1 MAAKFQYIDN
11 KHMLTFKAL
20 PKLTFSEDNKG
31 YIKYGKD
38 NLYPQELVRLFNEHP
53 EHRAIVN
60 RKARYIWGKGLKAV
74 NEVDQIKVDTF
85 IDNFNRKE
93 TLNQA
98 GKKVSLNTELFNG
111 VYVEVITNLQGQPI
125 EMYFLNSANCRIS
138 ECETKLYFSKNWNK
152 NTQAKDIKC
161 INKFENN
168 GTAGTFFIDF
178 KYYTASA
185 SKLESVYPIAQYQS
199 IVNDINTDVD
209 ISTFNKNYVSSGFSV
224 GKIINFFNGQPTDE
238 MIHSIERSFK
248 GTYTGENGESLM
260 ITHSD
265 RDDKAPEV
273 VDVSVNDLSEK
284 FAFTSKRAMKK
295 IFAGHEMSP
304 ELFNIKF
311 DESFLSGS
319 PDLLILQE
327 LFVKGYIEPRQTDLL
342 EFLSYLSFLKT
353 GEYLEMMFEPISLIG
368 ADLSND
374 VDLSIAERRTLKGY
388 ATDEAATKPQAQA
401 VNDAINALSPLVANK
416 VLESMSQDEIRA
428 LASLPPKNAMT
439 NIDGTPVIDVNGMP
453 VAATNSGTTNDSLT
467 GLSAADNADMYR
479 IVRDYTKGKINEHLA
494 VTRLTAYGIDET
506 QAKKILGIEQT
517 QTILSKVKNLFSS
530 DKTDKILLALEA
542 CAEDD
547 NDDDIILIEAAH
559 IYNSKDALK
568 YERQIMKFADAL
580 VISIEE
586 LDNAVLTAL
595 KGNPTLTIDDIATT
609 LKYDAIKVSES
620 IARLTKNGFLDDTI
634 GGFKP
639 TQKALDKPTEPIV
652 SREIYTVYKYD
663 VNPDKPRLSP
673 GGKSRPFCSKMMTLS
688 LTKSWTFERLDAME
702 NDLGTN
708 VWDYRGGYYNN
719 PDTGVIDPDCRH
731 LWYAITKTRT
741 RKK

>member
-1 MAAKFQYIDN
+1 MAVKFQYIDN
-11 KHMLTFKAL
+11 KHMMTFKAL
-20 PKLTFSEDNKG
+20 PKLVFSEDTKG
-31 YIKYGKD
+31 YVKYGKD

-60 RKARYIWGKGLKAV
+60 RKARYIFGKGIKAV
-74 NEVDQIKVDTF
+74 NEVDTIKVQTF
-85 IDNFNRKE
+85 VDNFNRKE
-93 TLNQA
+93 SLNQC
-98 GKKVSLNTELFNG
+98 GKKLTINTELFNG

-125 EMYFLNSANCRIS
+125 EFYFLNSANCRIS
-138 ECETKLYFSKNWNK
+138 ECETKLYFSKNWNR
-152 NTQAKDIKC
+152 NTQSKDIKT
-161 INKFENN
+161 IYKFENN

-185 SKLESVYPIAQYQS
+185 SKLESVYPTAQYQS
-199 IVNDINTDVD
+199 IVNDINTDID

-224 GKIINFFNGQPTDE
+224 GKIINFFNGQPTDD

-273 VDVSVNDLSEK
+273 VDVSVQDLSEK

-295 IFAGHEMSP
+295 IFAGHEMAP

-327 LFVKGYIEPRQTDLL
+327 LFVKGYIEPRQADLL

-374 VDLSIAERRTLKGY
+374 QDLTQDERRKLKGY
-388 ATDEAATKPQAQA
+388 KPLTAIPTDINGQPLPITAT
-401 VNDAINALSPLVANK
+401 S
-416 VLESMSQDEIRA
+416 
-428 LASLPPKNAMT
+428 
-439 NIDGTPVIDVNGMP
+439 
-453 VAATNSGTTNDSLT
+453 TNDNLT

-506 QAKKILGIEQT
+506 QAKKILGIEVKMSSEVDSVLME
-517 QTILSKVKNLFSS
+517 LSQCGRVEDPSTYIVLKREKVKSS
-530 DKTDKILLALEA
+530 NE
-542 CAEDD
+542 
-547 NDDDIILIEAAH
+547 
-559 IYNSKDALK
+559 ALK

-580 VISIEE
+580 VISVQE
-586 LDNAVLTAL
+586 LDNAVLNAL
-595 KGNPTLTIDDIATT
+595 KGNPSMSINELVSITQSEF
-609 LKYDAIKVSES
+609 YKVEQS
-620 IARLTKNGFLDDTI
+620 IARLIDKELLTDSVS
-634 GGFKP
+634 GFKP
-639 TQKALDKPTEPIV
+639 TAKALEKKTEPIE
-652 SREIYTVYKYD
+652 SDEIYTVYKYE
-663 VNPDKPRLSP
+663 VNDDKPSLLP
-673 GGKSRPFCSKMMTLS
+673 GGKSRKFCSDLMDLGKEY
-688 LTKSWTFERLDAME
+688 TFEEIDRVRLPIVGK
-702 NDLGTN
+702 NVGGTN
-708 VWDYRGGYYNN
+708 IWDYRGGYFYNR
-719 PDTGVIDPDCRH
+719 DTGSTDPDCRH
-731 LWYAITKTRT
+731 LWMAETRL
-741 RKK
+741 RKKKK

>member
-20 PKLTFSEDNKG
+20 PKLTFSEDTKG

-38 NLYPQELVRLFNEHP
+38 NLYPQELVRLYNEHP
-53 EHRAIVN
+53 EHRAIIN

-74 NEVDQIKVDTF
+74 NEVDQIKVNTF
-85 IDNFNRKE
+85 IDSFNRKE

-98 GKKVSLNTELFNG
+98 GKKLSPNTELFNG

-125 EMYFLNSANCRIS
+125 EFYFLNSANCRIS
-138 ECETKLYFSKNWNK
+138 ECETKLYFCKNWNK
-152 NTQAKDIKC
+152 NTQSKDIKC
-161 INKFENN
+161 INKFENK
-168 GTAGTFFIDF
+168 GVAGTFFIDF

-185 SKLESVYPIAQYQS
+185 SKLESVYPTAQYQS

-224 GKIINFFNGQPTDE
+224 GKIINFFNGQPTDD

-284 FAFTSKRAMKK
+284 FLFTSKRAMKK
-295 IFAGHEMSP
+295 IFAGHEMAP

-327 LFVKGYIEPRQTDLL
+327 LFVKGYIEPRQSDLL

-374 VDLSIAERRTLKGY
+374 ADLTQDERRKLKGY
-388 ATDEAATKPQAQA
+388 E
-401 VNDAINALSPLVANK
+401 PLVA
-416 VLESMSQDEIRA
+416 I
-428 LASLPPKNAMT
+428 PT
-439 NIDGTPVIDVNGMP
+439 DVNGEP
-453 VAATNSGTTNDSLT
+453 LPIVATQTNDSLK

-479 IVRDYTKGKINEHLA
+479 IVRDYSKGKINEHLA

-506 QAKKILGIEQT
+506 QAKKILGIEVKMSSDNDPILMALMSCGRIEDKST
-517 QTILSKVKNLFSS
+517 YTILKREKVNFKSS
-530 DKTDKILLALEA
+530 V
-542 CAEDD
+542 
-547 NDDDIILIEAAH
+547 
-559 IYNSKDALK
+559 DALK

-580 VISIEE
+580 IITVQE
-586 LDNAVLTAL
+586 LDNAVLNAL
-595 KGNPTLTIDDIATT
+595 KGNPNMSINELVDVTQSEFF
-609 LKYDAIKVSES
+609 KVEQS
-620 IARLTKNGFLDDTI
+620 IARLIEKGLLEDNKN
-634 GGFKP
+634 GFKP
-639 TQKALDKPTEPIV
+639 TEKALEKKTEPIE
-652 SREIYTVYKYD
+652 SDEIYTVYKYE
-663 VNPDKPRLSP
+663 VNDDKPSLRP
-673 GGKSRPFCSKMMTLS
+673 GGKSRTFCVKMLAKKHEYDFEELDKMT
-688 LTKSWTFERLDAME
+688 

-708 VWDYRGGYYNN
+708 VWDYRGGYYTN
-719 PDTGVIDPDCRH
+719 PNTGITDPDCRH
-731 LWYAITKTRT
+731 LWMAETRL
-741 RKK
+741 RKKKK

>member
-1 MAAKFQYIDN
+1 MAVKFQYIDN
-11 KHMLTFKAL
+11 KHMMTFKAL
-20 PKLTFSEDNKG
+20 PKLVFSEDTKG
-31 YIKYGKD
+31 YVKYGKD

-60 RKARYIWGKGLKAV
+60 RKARYIFGKGIKAV
-74 NEVDQIKVDTF
+74 NEVDTIKVQTF
-85 IDNFNRKE
+85 VDNFNRKE
-93 TLNQA
+93 SLNQC
-98 GKKVSLNTELFNG
+98 GKKLTTNTELFNG

-125 EMYFLNSANCRIS
+125 EFYFLNSANCRIS
-138 ECETKLYFSKNWNK
+138 ECETKLYFSKNWNR
-152 NTQAKDIKC
+152 NTQSKDIKC
-161 INKFENN
+161 IHKFENN

-185 SKLESVYPIAQYQS
+185 SKLESVYPTAQYQS
-199 IVNDINTDVD
+199 IVNDINTDID
-209 ISTFNKNYVSSGFSV
+209 ISTFNKNYVSNGFSI
-224 GKIINFFNGQPTDE
+224 GKIINFFNGHPTDD

-273 VDVSVNDLSEK
+273 VDVSVQDLSEK

-295 IFAGHEMSP
+295 IFAGHEMAP

-327 LFVKGYIEPRQTDLL
+327 LFVKGYIEPRQSDLL

-374 VDLSIAERRTLKGY
+374 ADLTQDERRKLKGY
-388 ATDEAATKPQAQA
+388 E
-401 VNDAINALSPLVANK
+401 PLVAIPTDING
-416 VLESMSQDEIRA
+416 QP
-428 LASLPPKNAMT
+428 LPIT
-439 NIDGTPVIDVNGMP
+439 
-453 VAATNSGTTNDSLT
+453 ATITNDNLT

-506 QAKKILGIEQT
+506 QAKKILGIEVKMSSDNDPILMALMSCGRIEDKST
-517 QTILSKVKNLFSS
+517 YTILKREKVNFKSS
-530 DKTDKILLALEA
+530 V
-542 CAEDD
+542 
-547 NDDDIILIEAAH
+547 
-559 IYNSKDALK
+559 DALK

-580 VISIEE
+580 IITVQE
-586 LDNAVLTAL
+586 LDNAVLNAL
-595 KGNPTLTIDDIATT
+595 KGNPSMSISELAKITQSDA
-609 LKYDAIKVSES
+609 LKIEQS
-620 IARLTKNGFLDDTI
+620 IARLIDKELLTDSVS
-634 GGFKP
+634 GFKP
-639 TQKALDKPTEPIV
+639 TEKALEKKTEPIE
-652 SREIYTVYKYD
+652 SDEIYTVYKYEI
-663 VNPDKPRLSP
+663 NEDKPKLDKNGRP
-673 GGKSRPFCSKMMTLS
+673 IKSRTFCVKMLAKKHEYDFEELDRMT
-688 LTKSWTFERLDAME
+688 

-708 VWDYRGGYYNN
+708 VWDYRGGYYTNSN
-719 PDTGVIDPDCRH
+719 TGITDPDCRH
-731 LWYAITKTRT
+731 LWMAETRL
-741 RKK
+741 RKKKK

>member
-20 PKLTFSEDNKG
+20 PKLTFSEDTKG

-38 NLYPQELVRLFNEHP
+38 NMYPQELVRLFNEHP

-74 NEVDQIKVDTF
+74 NEIDQIKVDTF

-138 ECETKLYFSKNWNK
+138 ECETKLYFSKNWNR
-152 NTQAKDIKC
+152 NTQSKDIKC

-224 GKIINFFNGQPTDE
+224 GKIINFFNGQPTDD

-284 FAFTSKRAMKK
+284 FLFTSKRAMKK
-295 IFAGHEMSP
+295 IFAGHEMAP

-327 LFVKGYIEPRQTDLL
+327 LFVKGYIEPRQADLL

-374 VDLSIAERRTLKGY
+374 ADLTQDERRKLKGY
-388 ATDEAATKPQAQA
+388 E
-401 VNDAINALSPLVANK
+401 PLVA
-416 VLESMSQDEIRA
+416 I
-428 LASLPPKNAMT
+428 PT
-439 NIDGTPVIDVNGMP
+439 DVNGEP
-453 VAATNSGTTNDSLT
+453 LPIVATQTNDSLK

-479 IVRDYTKGKINEHLA
+479 IVRDYSKGKINEHLA

-506 QAKKILGIEQT
+506 QAKKILGIEVKM
-517 QTILSKVKNLFSS
+517 SKEKDKFLAHLEKCAIIEDPTTYTVIKRERVKSS
-530 DKTDKILLALEA
+530 NE
-542 CAEDD
+542 
-547 NDDDIILIEAAH
+547 
-559 IYNSKDALK
+559 ALK

-580 VISIEE
+580 VISIQE

-595 KGNPTLTIDDIATT
+595 KGNSSMSIDEIAKTT
-609 LKYDAIKVSES
+609 QSDFYKVEES

-634 GGFKP
+634 DGFKP

-652 SREIYTVYKYD
+652 SREIYTVYTYD
-663 VNPDKPRLSP
+663 LNEGVSYASNPNKISKNLLST
-673 GGKSRPFCSKMMTLS
+673 SHDFCKDTIG
-688 LTKSWTFERLDAME
+688 LTNKGMSWEFEAIDSMS
-702 NDLGTN
+702 NDFGDN
-708 VWDYRGGYYNN
+708 AWDYRGGFTNK
-719 PDTGVIDPDCRH
+719 GSFIDSTCNH
-731 LWYAITKTRT
+731 SWYAETRV
-741 RKK
+741 RNKEKKK

>member
-60 RKARYIWGKGLKAV
+60 RKARYIWGRGLKAV
-74 NEVDQIKVDTF
+74 NEADQIKVNTF

-138 ECETKLYFSKNWNK
+138 ECETKLYFCKNWNK

-168 GTAGTFFIDF
+168 GMAGTFFIDF

-295 IFAGHEMSP
+295 IFAGHEMAP

-327 LFVKGYIEPRQTDLL
+327 LFVKGYIEPRQADLL

-374 VDLSIAERRTLKGY
+374 ADLSIAERRILKGY

-453 VAATNSGTTNDSLT
+453 VAATNSGTTNDNLT

-479 IVRDYTKGKINEHLA
+479 IVRDYSKGKINEHLA
-494 VTRLTAYGIDET
+494 VTRLTAYGIDEI
-506 QAKKILGIEQT
+506 QAKKILGIEVKMSSDNDPVLMA
-517 QTILSKVKNLFSS
+517 LSKCGR
-530 DKTDKILLALEA
+530 I
-542 CAEDD
+542 EDPSTYTV
-547 NDDDIILIEAAH
+547 LKRERVR
-559 IYNSKDALK
+559 NSNEALK

-580 VISIEE
+580 LITIQE
-586 LDNAVLTAL
+586 LDSAVLNAL
-595 KGNPTLTIDDIATT
+595 QGNPTMTINELVDITQT
-609 LKYDAIKVSES
+609 DFYKVEKS
-620 IARLTKNGFLDDTI
+620 IARLIDKGLLEDTTK
-634 GGFKP
+634 GFKP
-639 TQKALDKPTEPIV
+639 TEKALDKKTEPIV
-652 SREIYTVYKYD
+652 SDEIYTVYKYE
-663 VNPDKPRLSP
+663 VNEDKPSLLP
-673 GGKSRPFCSKMMTLS
+673 GGKSRAFCSKLMALNNEY
-688 LTKSWTFERLDAME
+688 TFEEIDGIRLEGME
-702 NDLGTN
+702 NVAGSN
-708 VWDYRGGYYNN
+708 IWDYRGGYFYNRS
-719 PDTGVIDPDCRH
+719 TGVTDPDCRH
-731 LWYAITKTRT
+731 LWMAETRV
-741 RKK
+741 RNKEKK

>member
-74 NEVDQIKVDTF
+74 NEVDQIKVNAF

-98 GKKVSLNTELFNG
+98 GKKLSLNTELFNG

-125 EMYFLNSANCRIS
+125 EMYILNSANCRIS
-138 ECETKLYFSKNWNK
+138 ECETKLYFCKNWNK

-199 IVNDINTDVD
+199 IVNDINTDID
-209 ISTFNKNYVSSGFSV
+209 ISTFNKNYCSSGFSV
-224 GKIINFFNGQPTDE
+224 GKIINFYNGQPSDE
-238 MIHSIERSFK
+238 MVHSIERAFK

-273 VDVSVNDLSEK
+273 VDVTVNDLSEK

-295 IFAGHEMSP
+295 IFAGHEMAP

-327 LFVKGYIEPRQTDLL
+327 LFVKGYVEPRQTDLL

-374 VDLSIAERRTLKGY
+374 QDLTQDERRKLKGY
-388 ATDEAATKPQAQA
+388 E
-401 VNDAINALSPLVANK
+401 PLVA
-416 VLESMSQDEIRA
+416 VPL
-428 LASLPPKNAMT
+428 
-439 NIDGTPVIDVNGMP
+439 DVNGEP
-453 VAATNSGTTNDSLT
+453 LPIAATQTNDSLK

-479 IVRDYTKGKINEHLA
+479 IVRDYSKGKINEHLA

-506 QAKKILGIEQT
+506 QAKKILGIE
-517 QTILSKVKNLFSS
+517 VKMSS
-530 DKTDKILLALEA
+530 DKGEDKFLMHLEQNA
-542 CAEDD
+542 IIEDPSTYTV
-547 NDDDIILIEAAH
+547 IKRERVR
-559 IYNSKDALK
+559 NSNEALK

-580 VISIEE
+580 LITIQE
-586 LDNAVLTAL
+586 LDSAVLNAL
-595 KGNPTLTIDDIATT
+595 KGNPSMSINELVDVTQTDF
-609 LKYDAIKVSES
+609 YKVEKS
-620 IARLTKNGFLDDTI
+620 IARLIEKGLLEDTTK
-634 GGFKP
+634 GFKP
-639 TQKALDKPTEPIV
+639 TEKAAEKKTEPIV
-652 SREIYTVYKYD
+652 SDEIYTVYTYD
-663 VNPDKPRLSP
+663 LNEGVSYASNPNRISDNLLSTSHDFCKKII
-673 GGKSRPFCSKMMTLS
+673 GKQKLKKMGWEFETIDN
-688 LTKSWTFERLDAME
+688 WT
-702 NDLGTN
+702 NDFGDN
-708 VWDYRGGYYNN
+708 AWDYRGGFTNKGSY
-719 PDTGVIDPDCRH
+719 IDSTCNH
-731 LWYAITKTRT
+731 SWYAETRV
-741 RKK
+741 RKKEKK

>member
-38 NLYPQELVRLFNEHP
+38 NMYPQELVRLFNEHP

-138 ECETKLYFSKNWNK
+138 ECETKLYFSKNWNR
-152 NTQAKDIKC
+152 NTQSKDIKC

-178 KYYTASA
+178 KYYTTSA

-224 GKIINFFNGQPTDE
+224 GKIINFFNGQPTDD

-284 FAFTSKRAMKK
+284 FLFTSKRAMKK
-295 IFAGHEMSP
+295 IFAGHEMAP

-327 LFVKGYIEPRQTDLL
+327 LFVKGYIEPRQNDLL

-374 VDLSIAERRTLKGY
+374 ADLTQDERRKLKGY
-388 ATDEAATKPQAQA
+388 E
-401 VNDAINALSPLVANK
+401 PLVA
-416 VLESMSQDEIRA
+416 I
-428 LASLPPKNAMT
+428 PT
-439 NIDGTPVIDVNGMP
+439 DVNGEP
-453 VAATNSGTTNDSLT
+453 LPIVATQTNDSLK

-506 QAKKILGIEQT
+506 QAKKILGIEVKMSSDNDPILMALMSCGRIEDKST
-517 QTILSKVKNLFSS
+517 YTILKREKVNFKSS
-530 DKTDKILLALEA
+530 V
-542 CAEDD
+542 
-547 NDDDIILIEAAH
+547 
-559 IYNSKDALK
+559 DALK

-580 VISIEE
+580 IITVQE
-586 LDNAVLTAL
+586 LDNAVLNAL
-595 KGNPTLTIDDIATT
+595 KGNPSMSIDEIAKITQSDA
-609 LKYDAIKVSES
+609 LKIEQS
-620 IARLTKNGFLDDTI
+620 IARLIDKELLTDSVS
-634 GGFKP
+634 GFKP
-639 TQKALDKPTEPIV
+639 TEKALEKKTEPIE
-652 SREIYTVYKYD
+652 SDEIYTVYKYEIND
-663 VNPDKPRLSP
+663 DKPKLDKNGRP
-673 GGKSRPFCSKMMTLS
+673 IKSRTFCVKMLAKKHEYDFEELDRMT
-688 LTKSWTFERLDAME
+688 

-708 VWDYRGGYYNN
+708 VWDYRGGYYTNSN
-719 PDTGVIDPDCRH
+719 TGITDPDCRH
-731 LWYAITKTRT
+731 LWMAETRL
-741 RKK
+741 RKKKKK

>member
-74 NEVDQIKVDTF
+74 NEIDQIKVDTF

-199 IVNDINTDVD
+199 IVNDINTDID
-209 ISTFNKNYVSSGFSV
+209 ISTFNKNYCSSGFSV
-224 GKIINFFNGQPTDE
+224 GKIINFYNGQPSDE
-238 MIHSIERSFK
+238 MVHSIERAFK

-273 VDVSVNDLSEK
+273 VDVTVNDLSEK

-295 IFAGHEMSP
+295 IFAGHEMAP

-311 DESFLSGS
+311 EESFLSGS

-327 LFVKGYIEPRQTDLL
+327 LFVKGYIEPRQADLL

-374 VDLSIAERRTLKGY
+374 QDLTQDERRKLKGY
-388 ATDEAATKPQAQA
+388 E
-401 VNDAINALSPLVANK
+401 PLVA
-416 VLESMSQDEIRA
+416 VPL
-428 LASLPPKNAMT
+428 
-439 NIDGTPVIDVNGMP
+439 DVNGQP
-453 VAATNSGTTNDSLT
+453 LPITATITNDNLT

-506 QAKKILGIEQT
+506 QAKKILGIEVKM
-517 QTILSKVKNLFSS
+517 SKQKDKFLAHLEKCGRIEDPSTYTVLKRERVKSS
-530 DKTDKILLALEA
+530 NE
-542 CAEDD
+542 
-547 NDDDIILIEAAH
+547 
-559 IYNSKDALK
+559 ALK

-586 LDNAVLTAL
+586 LDSAILNAL
-595 KGNPTLTIDDIATT
+595 KGNPSMSINELVDVTQTDF
-609 LKYDAIKVSES
+609 YKVEES

-652 SREIYTVYKYD
+652 SREIYTVYTYD
-663 VNPDKPRLSP
+663 LNEGVSYATNPNKISSNLLST
-673 GGKSRPFCSKMMTLS
+673 SHEFCKDTIG
-688 LTKSWTFERLDAME
+688 LTNKGMSWEFEAIDNMS
-702 NDLGTN
+702 NDFGDN
-708 VWDYRGGYYNN
+708 AWDYRGGFTNKGGY
-719 PDTGVIDPDCRH
+719 IDSTCNH
-731 LWYAITKTRT
+731 SWYAETRS
-741 RKK
+741 RNKEKK

>member
-38 NLYPQELVRLFNEHP
+38 NMYPQELVRLFNEHP

-74 NEVDQIKVDTF
+74 NEIDQIKVDTF

-138 ECETKLYFSKNWNK
+138 ECETKLYFSKNWNR
-152 NTQAKDIKC
+152 NTQSKDIKC

-199 IVNDINTDVD
+199 IVNDINTDID
-209 ISTFNKNYVSSGFSV
+209 ISTFNKNYCASGFSV
-224 GKIINFFNGQPTDE
+224 GKIINFFNGTPTDD

-284 FAFTSKRAMKK
+284 FLFTSKRAMKK
-295 IFAGHEMSP
+295 IFAGHEMAP

-327 LFVKGYIEPRQTDLL
+327 LFVKGYIEPRQADLL

-374 VDLSIAERRTLKGY
+374 TDLTQDERRKLKGY
-388 ATDEAATKPQAQA
+388 E
-401 VNDAINALSPLVANK
+401 PLVA
-416 VLESMSQDEIRA
+416 I
-428 LASLPPKNAMT
+428 PT
-439 NIDGTPVIDVNGMP
+439 DVNGEP
-453 VAATNSGTTNDSLT
+453 LPIVATQTNDSLK

-479 IVRDYTKGKINEHLA
+479 IVRDYSKGKINEHLA

-506 QAKKILGIEQT
+506 QAKKILGIEVKM
-517 QTILSKVKNLFSS
+517 SKQKDKFLAHLEKCAIIEDPTTYTVIKRERVKSS
-530 DKTDKILLALEA
+530 NE
-542 CAEDD
+542 
-547 NDDDIILIEAAH
+547 
-559 IYNSKDALK
+559 ALK

-580 VISIEE
+580 VISIQE

-595 KGNPTLTIDDIATT
+595 KGNPSMSIDEIAKTT
-609 LKYDAIKVSES
+609 QSDFYKVEES

-652 SREIYTVYKYD
+652 SREIYTVYTYD
-663 VNPDKPRLSP
+663 LNEGVSYAGNPNKISSNLLST
-673 GGKSRPFCSKMMTLS
+673 SHEFCKDTIG
-688 LTKSWTFERLDAME
+688 LTNKGMSWEFEAIDNMS
-702 NDLGTN
+702 NDFGDSA
-708 VWDYRGGYYNN
+708 WDYRGGFTNKGGY
-719 PDTGVIDPDCRH
+719 IDSTCNH
-731 LWYAITKTRT
+731 SWYAETRS
-741 RKK
+741 RNKEKK

>member
-74 NEVDQIKVDTF
+74 NEIDQIKVDTF

-152 NTQAKDIKC
+152 NTQSKDIKC

-224 GKIINFFNGQPTDE
+224 GKIINFFNGQPTDD

-273 VDVSVNDLSEK
+273 VDVSVTDLSEK

-295 IFAGHEMSP
+295 IFAGHEMAP

-327 LFVKGYIEPRQTDLL
+327 LFVKGYIEPRQNDLL

-374 VDLSIAERRTLKGY
+374 TDLTQDERRKLKGY
-388 ATDEAATKPQAQA
+388 E
-401 VNDAINALSPLVANK
+401 PLVAIPTDING
-416 VLESMSQDEIRA
+416 EP
-428 LASLPPKNAMT
+428 LP
-439 NIDGTPVIDVNGMP
+439 I
-453 VAATNSGTTNDSLT
+453 VATQTNDSLK

-479 IVRDYTKGKINEHLA
+479 IVRDYSKGKINEHLA

-506 QAKKILGIEQT
+506 QAKKILGIE
-517 QTILSKVKNLFSS
+517 VKMSS
-530 DKTDKILLALEA
+530 DVDTVLMALSQ
-542 CAEDD
+542 CGRIEDPTTYTVIKRERVKSS
-547 NDDDIILIEAAH
+547 NE
-559 IYNSKDALK
+559 ALK

-580 VISIEE
+580 VISVQE
-586 LDNAVLTAL
+586 LDNAILTAL
-595 KGNPTLTIDDIATT
+595 KGNPTLTIDEIATT

-634 GGFKP
+634 DGFKP
-639 TQKALDKPTEPIV
+639 TQKALDKPTEPIE
-652 SREIYTVYKYD
+652 SDEIYTVYKYE
-663 VNPDKPRLSP
+663 VNEDKPYAA
-673 GGKSRPFCSKMMTLS
+673 KSRTFCSTLMS
-688 LTKSWTFERLDAME
+688 LGKEYTFEEIDGVRLEGMK
-702 NDLGTN
+702 N
-708 VWDYRGGYYNN
+708 VADSNIWDYRGGYYTN
-719 PDTGVIDPDCRH
+719 PNTGITDPDCRH
-731 LWYAITKTRT
+731 LWMAETRL
-741 RKK
+741 RKKKK

>member
-1 MAAKFQYIDN
+1 MAVKFQYIDN
-11 KHMLTFKAL
+11 KHMMTFKAL
-20 PKLTFSEDNKG
+20 PKLVFSEDTKG

-38 NLYPQELVRLFNEHP
+38 NMYPQELVRLFNEHP

-60 RKARYIWGKGLKAV
+60 RKARYIFGKGIKAV
-74 NEVDQIKVDTF
+74 NEVDTIKVNTF
-85 IDNFNRKE
+85 VDNFNRKE
-93 TLNQA
+93 SLNQC
-98 GKKVSLNTELFNG
+98 GKKLTINTELFNG

-125 EMYFLNSANCRIS
+125 EFYFLNSANCRIS
-138 ECETKLYFSKNWNK
+138 ECETKLYFSKNWNR
-152 NTQAKDIKC
+152 NTQSKDIKC
-161 INKFENN
+161 IHKFENN

-185 SKLESVYPIAQYQS
+185 SKLESVYPTAQYQS
-199 IVNDINTDVD
+199 IVNDINTDID

-224 GKIINFFNGQPTDE
+224 GKIINFFNGQPTDD

-273 VDVSVNDLSEK
+273 VDVSVTDLSEK

-295 IFAGHEMSP
+295 IFAGHEMAP

-327 LFVKGYIEPRQTDLL
+327 LFVKGYIEPRQADLL

-374 VDLSIAERRTLKGY
+374 QDLSIAERRILKGY
-388 ATDEAATKPQAQA
+388 KTDEAATKPQAQA

-439 NIDGTPVIDVNGMP
+439 NIDGTPIIDVNGMP
-453 VAATNSGTTNDSLT
+453 VAATNSTSTNDNLT

-506 QAKKILGIEQT
+506 QAKKILGIEVKMSSDNDPILMALMSCGRIEDKST
-517 QTILSKVKNLFSS
+517 YTILKREKVNFKSS
-530 DKTDKILLALEA
+530 V
-542 CAEDD
+542 
-547 NDDDIILIEAAH
+547 
-559 IYNSKDALK
+559 DALK

-580 VISIEE
+580 IITVQE
-586 LDNAVLTAL
+586 LDNAVLNAL
-595 KGNPTLTIDDIATT
+595 KGNPSMSINELV
-609 LKYDAIKVSES
+609 KVTQSEFFKVEQS
-620 IARLTKNGFLDDTI
+620 IARLIDKELLTDSVS
-634 GGFKP
+634 GFKP
-639 TQKALDKPTEPIV
+639 TEKALEKKTEPIE
-652 SREIYTVYKYD
+652 SDEIYTVYKYE
-663 VNPDKPRLSP
+663 VNEDKPSLRP
-673 GGKSRPFCSKMMTLS
+673 GGKSRTFCVKMLAKKHEYDFEELDKMT
-688 LTKSWTFERLDAME
+688 

-719 PDTGVIDPDCRH
+719 PSTGQIDPDCRH
-731 LWYAITKTRT
+731 LWMAETRL
-741 RKK
+741 RKKKKK

>member
-38 NLYPQELVRLFNEHP
+38 NMYPQELVRLFNEHP

-74 NEVDQIKVDTF
+74 NEIDQIKVDTF

-138 ECETKLYFSKNWNK
+138 ECETKLYFCKNWNK
-152 NTQAKDIKC
+152 NTQSKDIKC

-284 FAFTSKRAMKK
+284 FLFTSKRAMKK
-295 IFAGHEMSP
+295 IFAGHEMAP

-327 LFVKGYIEPRQTDLL
+327 LFVKGYVEPRQTDLL

-374 VDLSIAERRTLKGY
+374 ADLTQDERRKLKGY
-388 ATDEAATKPQAQA
+388 E
-401 VNDAINALSPLVANK
+401 PLVA
-416 VLESMSQDEIRA
+416 VPL
-428 LASLPPKNAMT
+428 
-439 NIDGTPVIDVNGMP
+439 DVNGEP
-453 VAATNSGTTNDSLT
+453 LPIAATQTNDSLK

-506 QAKKILGIEQT
+506 QAKKILGIEVKMSSDNDPVLMA
-517 QTILSKVKNLFSS
+517 LSKCGR
-530 DKTDKILLALEA
+530 I
-542 CAEDD
+542 EDPSTYTV
-547 NDDDIILIEAAH
+547 LKRERVR
-559 IYNSKDALK
+559 NSNEALK

-580 VISIEE
+580 LITIQE
-586 LDNAVLTAL
+586 LDSAVLNAL
-595 KGNPTLTIDDIATT
+595 QGNPTMTINELVDITQT
-609 LKYDAIKVSES
+609 DFYKVEKS
-620 IARLTKNGFLDDTI
+620 IARLIEKGLLEDTTK
-634 GGFKP
+634 GFKP
-639 TQKALDKPTEPIV
+639 TEKALDKKTEPIV
-652 SREIYTVYKYD
+652 SDEIYTVYKYE
-663 VNPDKPRLSP
+663 VNEYKPSLLP
-673 GGKSRPFCSKMMTLS
+673 GGKSRAFCSKLMDLNNEY
-688 LTKSWTFERLDAME
+688 TFEEIDGIRLEGME
-702 NDLGTN
+702 NVAGSN
-708 VWDYRGGYYNN
+708 IWDYRGGYFYNRS
-719 PDTGVIDPDCRH
+719 TGITDPDCRH
-731 LWYAITKTRT
+731 LWMAETRV
-741 RKK
+741 RKKEKK

>member
-74 NEVDQIKVDTF
+74 NEIDTIKVDTF

-284 FAFTSKRAMKK
+284 FLFTSKRAMKK
-295 IFAGHEMSP
+295 IFAGHEMAP

-327 LFVKGYIEPRQTDLL
+327 LFVKGYIEPRQADLL

-374 VDLSIAERRTLKGY
+374 TDLTQDERRKLKGY
-388 ATDEAATKPQAQA
+388 E
-401 VNDAINALSPLVANK
+401 PLVAIP
-416 VLESMSQDEIRA
+416 L
-428 LASLPPKNAMT
+428 
-439 NIDGTPVIDVNGMP
+439 DVNGQP
-453 VAATNSGTTNDSLT
+453 LPIVAAITNDNLT

-479 IVRDYTKGKINEHLA
+479 IVRDYSKGKINEHLA

-506 QAKKILGIEQT
+506 QAKKILGIEST

-559 IYNSKDALK
+559 IHNSKDALK

-580 VISIEE
+580 VISVEE

-663 VNPDKPRLSP
+663 VNPDKPSLSP

-731 LWYAITKTRT
+731 LWYAITKTR
-741 RKK
+741 KK

>member
-74 NEVDQIKVDTF
+74 NEIDTIKVETF

-295 IFAGHEMSP
+295 IFAGHEMAP

-327 LFVKGYIEPRQTDLL
+327 LFVKGYVEPRQEDLL

-353 GEYLEMMFEPISLIG
+353 GEYLEMEFEPISLIG

-374 VDLSIAERRTLKGY
+374 ADLTQDERRRLKGY
-388 ATDEAATKPQAQA
+388 EPLTAIPTDINGQPLPITAT
-401 VNDAINALSPLVANK
+401 I
-416 VLESMSQDEIRA
+416 
-428 LASLPPKNAMT
+428 T
-439 NIDGTPVIDVNGMP
+439 NEN
-453 VAATNSGTTNDSLT
+453 LT

-506 QAKKILGIEQT
+506 QAKKILGIEVKMSSDNDPVLMA
-517 QTILSKVKNLFSS
+517 LSKCGRIEDPSTYTVLKRERVKSS
-530 DKTDKILLALEA
+530 NE
-542 CAEDD
+542 
-547 NDDDIILIEAAH
+547 
-559 IYNSKDALK
+559 ALK

-580 VISIEE
+580 VISIQE
-586 LDNAVLTAL
+586 LDDAVLNAL
-595 KGNPTLTIDDIATT
+595 KGNPSMSINELSNITQSEF
-609 LKYDAIKVSES
+609 YKVEES

-652 SREIYTVYKYD
+652 SREIYTVYKYE
-663 VNPDKPRLSP
+663 VNPDKPSLLP
-673 GGKSRPFCSKMMTLS
+673 GGKSRTFCTKLLS
-688 LTKSWTFERLDAME
+688 YNNEYTFEEIDGIRLEGMK
-702 NDLGTN
+702 NVGGTN
-708 VWDYRGGYYNN
+708 IWDYRGGYFYNRS
-719 PDTGVIDPDCRH
+719 TGAIDPDCRH
-731 LWYAITKTRT
+731 LWMAETRV
-741 RKK
+741 RNKEKK

>member
-20 PKLTFSEDNKG
+20 PKLTFSEDTKG

-38 NLYPQELVRLFNEHP
+38 NMYPQELVRLFNEHP

-60 RKARYIWGKGLKAV
+60 RKARYIWGKGIKAV
-74 NEVDQIKVDTF
+74 NEIDQIKVDTF

-138 ECETKLYFSKNWNK
+138 ECETKLYFSKNWNI
-152 NTQAKDIKC
+152 NTQSKDIKC

-185 SKLESVYPIAQYQS
+185 SKIESVYPIAQYQS
-199 IVNDINTDVD
+199 IVNDINTDID

-224 GKIINFFNGQPTDE
+224 GKIINFFNGQPTDD

-295 IFAGHEMSP
+295 IFAGHEMAP

-327 LFVKGYIEPRQTDLL
+327 LFVKGYIEPRQADLL

-374 VDLSIAERRTLKGY
+374 TDLTQDERRKLKGY
-388 ATDEAATKPQAQA
+388 E
-401 VNDAINALSPLVANK
+401 PLVA
-416 VLESMSQDEIRA
+416 I
-428 LASLPPKNAMT
+428 PT
-439 NIDGTPVIDVNGMP
+439 DVNGEP
-453 VAATNSGTTNDSLT
+453 LPIVATQINDSLK

-479 IVRDYTKGKINEHLA
+479 IVRDYSKGKINEHLA

-506 QAKKILGIEQT
+506 QAKKILGIEVKM
-517 QTILSKVKNLFSS
+517 SKEKDKFLAHLEKCAIIEDPTTYTVIKRERVKSS
-530 DKTDKILLALEA
+530 NE
-542 CAEDD
+542 
-547 NDDDIILIEAAH
+547 
-559 IYNSKDALK
+559 ALK

-580 VISIEE
+580 VISIQE

-595 KGNPTLTIDDIATT
+595 KGNSSMSIDEIAKATQSDF
-609 LKYDAIKVSES
+609 YKVEES

-652 SREIYTVYKYD
+652 SREIYTVYTYD
-663 VNPDKPRLSP
+663 LNEGVSYASNPNKISKNLLST
-673 GGKSRPFCSKMMTLS
+673 SHDFCKDTIG
-688 LTKSWTFERLDAME
+688 LTNKGMSWEFEAIDSMS
-702 NDLGTN
+702 NDFGDN
-708 VWDYRGGYYNN
+708 AWDYRGGFTNK
-719 PDTGVIDPDCRH
+719 GGFIDSTCNH
-731 LWYAITKTRT
+731 SWYAETRV
-741 RKK
+741 RNKKK

>member
-1 MAAKFQYIDN
+1 
-11 KHMLTFKAL
+11 MLTFKAL
-20 PKLTFSEDNKG
+20 PKLVFSEDTKG

-38 NLYPQELVRLFNEHP
+38 NMYPQELVRLFNEHP

-60 RKARYIWGKGLKAV
+60 RKARYIFGKGIKAV
-74 NEVDQIKVDTF
+74 NEIDTIKVETF
-85 IDNFNRKE
+85 VDNFNRKE
-93 TLNQA
+93 SLNQC
-98 GKKVSLNTELFNG
+98 GKKLTTNTELFNG

-125 EMYFLNSANCRIS
+125 EFYFLNSANCRIS
-138 ECETKLYFSKNWNK
+138 ECETKLYFSKNWNR
-152 NTQAKDIKC
+152 NTQSKDIKC

-199 IVNDINTDVD
+199 IVNDINTDID
-209 ISTFNKNYVSSGFSV
+209 ISTFNKNYVSNGFSI
-224 GKIINFFNGQPTDE
+224 GKIINFFNGQPTDD

-273 VDVSVNDLSEK
+273 VDVSVQDLSEK

-295 IFAGHEMSP
+295 IFAGHEMAP

-327 LFVKGYIEPRQTDLL
+327 LFVKGYIEPRQADLL

-353 GEYLEMMFEPISLIG
+353 GEYLEMEFEPISLIG

-374 VDLSIAERRTLKGY
+374 ADLSIAERRKLKGY
-388 ATDEAATKPQAQA
+388 ETDTAATKPQAQA

-453 VAATNSGTTNDSLT
+453 VAATNSTSTNDNLT

-479 IVRDYTKGKINEHLA
+479 IVRDYSKGKINEHLA

-506 QAKKILGIEQT
+506 QAKKILGIEVKM
-517 QTILSKVKNLFSS
+517 SKQKDKFLLHLESKGIVEDPSTYTVIKRERVKSS
-530 DKTDKILLALEA
+530 NE
-542 CAEDD
+542 
-547 NDDDIILIEAAH
+547 
-559 IYNSKDALK
+559 ALK

-580 VISIEE
+580 VITVQE
-586 LDNAVLTAL
+586 LDNAVLNAL
-595 KGNPTLTIDDIATT
+595 QGNSSISINEIAKITGTDVYKVEQSIGRLVDKGFLE
-609 LKYDAIKVSES
+609 DAIE
-620 IARLTKNGFLDDTI
+620 
-634 GGFKP
+634 GFKP
-639 TQKALDKPTEPIV
+639 TAKALEKKTEPIE
-652 SREIYTVYKYD
+652 SDEIYTLYTYD
-663 VNPDKPRLSP
+663 LNEGVSYASNPNRISDVLLST
-673 GGKSRPFCSKMMTLS
+673 SHDFCKDTIGLQKFKKMG
-688 LTKSWTFERLDAME
+688 WDFETIDGWN
-702 NDLGTN
+702 NDFGDSA
-708 VWDYRGGYYNN
+708 WDYRGGFTNKGGY
-719 PDTGVIDPDCRH
+719 IDSTCNH
-731 LWYAITKTRT
+731 SWYAETRL
-741 RKK
+741 RKKDKKK

>member
-74 NEVDQIKVDTF
+74 NEVDKIKVNAF

-93 TLNQA
+93 TLNQV
-98 GKKVSLNTELFNG
+98 GKKLSLNTELFNG

-125 EMYFLNSANCRIS
+125 EMYILNSANCRIS
-138 ECETKLYFSKNWNK
+138 ECETKLYFCKNWNK

-185 SKLESVYPIAQYQS
+185 SKLENVYPIAQYQS
-199 IVNDINTDVD
+199 IVNDINTDID
-209 ISTFNKNYVSSGFSV
+209 ISTFNKNYCSSGFSV
-224 GKIINFFNGQPTDE
+224 GKIINFYNGQPSDE
-238 MIHSIERSFK
+238 MVHSIERAFK

-273 VDVSVNDLSEK
+273 VDVTVNDLSEK

-295 IFAGHEMSP
+295 IFAGHEMAP

-327 LFVKGYIEPRQTDLL
+327 LFVKGYVEPRQTDLL

-374 VDLSIAERRTLKGY
+374 QDLTKDERRKLKGY
-388 ATDEAATKPQAQA
+388 E
-401 VNDAINALSPLVANK
+401 PLVA
-416 VLESMSQDEIRA
+416 VPL
-428 LASLPPKNAMT
+428 
-439 NIDGTPVIDVNGMP
+439 DVNGEP
-453 VAATNSGTTNDSLT
+453 LPIAATQTNDSLK

-479 IVRDYTKGKINEHLA
+479 IVRDYSKGKINEHLA

-506 QAKKILGIEQT
+506 QAKKILGIEVKMSSDNDPVLMA
-517 QTILSKVKNLFSS
+517 LSKCGR
-530 DKTDKILLALEA
+530 I
-542 CAEDD
+542 EDPSTYTV
-547 NDDDIILIEAAH
+547 LKRERVR
-559 IYNSKDALK
+559 NSNEALK

-580 VISIEE
+580 LITIQE
-586 LDNAVLTAL
+586 LDSAVLNAL
-595 KGNPTLTIDDIATT
+595 QGNPTMTINELVDITQT
-609 LKYDAIKVSES
+609 DFYKVEKS
-620 IARLTKNGFLDDTI
+620 IARLIEKGLLEDTTK
-634 GGFKP
+634 GFKP
-639 TQKALDKPTEPIV
+639 TEKALDKKTEPIV
-652 SREIYTVYKYD
+652 SDEIYTVYKYE
-663 VNPDKPRLSP
+663 VNEDKPSLLP
-673 GGKSRPFCSKMMTLS
+673 GGKSRAFCSKLMALNNEY
-688 LTKSWTFERLDAME
+688 TFEEIDGIRLEGME
-702 NDLGTN
+702 NVAGSN
-708 VWDYRGGYYNN
+708 IWDYRGGYFYNRS
-719 PDTGVIDPDCRH
+719 TGITDPDCRH
-731 LWYAITKTRT
+731 LWMAETRV
-741 RKK
+741 RKKEKK